1 MFSGS
6 PGSDSTMSDAPPNS
20 ENAAQFSF
28 PFSMIK
34 NQRAASVSSDTDSA
48 KQKSFADRFPNFRSF
63 VGQLRDENRSSRT
76 SISASQSSD
85 SSLTNTSGILKSH
98 VSRKVSKTF
107 DKGATIVWRDLTVT
121 TRDKKGVV
129 SKVVQGVTGYAR
141 PGSLLALMGTPDSGP
156 STLLQALSGKL
167 PPTGKVYGE
176 IFLNGQR
183 RKLKN
188 RTYAYV
194 EKDDHLIST
203 LTVRETLFYA
213 ALLQLPDSLPCSEKL
228 ARVDSLIADMDLEE
242 LSGSRVG
249 KCGESGALS
258 RGKRRRISIAVQL
271 LTKPSL
277 VFVEHPIDYLDSISA
292 FVVMG
297 ILKKLT
303 ADGCTVIMSVEQ
315 MGSEIFNLLD
325 KVCLLS
331 SGKTV
336 FFGRASAALEHYAS
350 AGMPCPAMYNP
361 ADHLLRAINTE
372 YDRLNAPFRFAQ
384 DSEHGEMWGQMDTT
398 VMIRTLESMYQ
409 SSGDAAL
416 VQSMVNHLSDKEK
429 TVLDRNKC
437 ASPFMKLGILT
448 WRSLLNMWRDF
459 DYIWL
464 RLILSVLLTICIGT
478 MAIKIGHSYNSVPAR
493 IAAISCMVSALSLVA
508 VSGFPSILMDIK
520 VHMHEK
526 EIGYSGV
533 LMYTIGNLMSSALY
547 LFLIAVTS
555 TSVGYFLLGLQTAFS
570 PFVYFVVNIF
580 LCLLAIEGLML
591 LVASLLA
598 RALEGL
604 LTVVAIQVLMIIVGA
619 FYQISGKLPHP
630 VWKYPASYILVH
642 AYSIKGLL
650 ENEYETTS
658 FSGQARR
665 SPPVSGLRTIEEDYP
680 LDLPNIGKW
689 NILLVLAG
697 MALAYRILFYICLSV
712 RQKLRPRWRV
722 LTFSTY

>member
-1 MFSGS
+1 MFSES
-6 PGSDSTMSDAPPNS
+6 PGSASTMSEAPPNS

-28 PFSMIK
+28 PFSMIRS
-34 NQRAASVSSDTDSA
+34 QRSASLESESEQA
-48 KQKSFADRFPNFRSF
+48 KQKSFTERIPNFKSLI
-63 VGQLRDENRSSRT
+63 GQFRDENRSSRT
-76 SISASQSSD
+76 SVSASQSSD
-85 SSLTNTSGILKSH
+85 SSLTNTNGILKSH
-98 VSRKVSKTF
+98 MSRKVSKTF
-107 DKGATIVWRDLTVT
+107 EKGATIVWRDLTVT
-121 TRDKKGVV
+121 VEEKKGVV
-129 SKVVQGVTGYAR
+129 CKVVQGVTGYAR
-141 PGSLLALMGTPDSGP
+141 PGSLLALMGSPDSGP
-156 STLLQALSGKL
+156 STLLQTLSGKL
-167 PPTGKVYGE
+167 PITAKVYGE
-176 IFLNGQR
+176 IFLNGQP

-194 EKDDHLIST
+194 EKDDQLIAT

-213 ALLQLPDSLPCSEKL
+213 ALLQLPDNLPCSEKL
-228 ARVDSLIADMDLEE
+228 ARVDSLISDLDLEE
-242 LSGSRVG
+242 ISGARIG
-249 KCGESGALS
+249 KCGDCGALS
-258 RGKRRRISIAVQL
+258 RGKRRRITIAMQL

-277 VFVEHPIDYLDSISA
+277 VFVDHPVDYLDSISA

-297 ILKKLT
+297 MLKKL
-303 ADGCTVIMSVEQ
+303 AAEGCTVIMSVEQ

-350 AGMPCPAMYNP
+350 AGMPCPVMYNP
-361 ADHLLRAINTE
+361 ADHLIRAINTE

-416 VQSMVNHLSDKEK
+416 VQSMVSHLSDKEK
-429 TVLDRNKC
+429 TVLERSKC

-448 WRSLLNMWRDF
+448 WRSFLNMWRDF

-464 RLILSVLLTICIGT
+464 RLIISVLLTLCIGSV
-478 MAIKIGHSYNSVPAR
+478 AIKIGHSYNSLPAR
-493 IAAISCMVSALSLVA
+493 IAALFSMVSALSLVA
-508 VSGFPSILMDIK
+508 ISGFPSVLMDIK

-526 EIGYSGV
+526 EMGYTGV
-533 LMYTIGNLMSSALY
+533 IMYTIGNLMSSALY
-547 LFLIAVTS
+547 LFLISVTS
-555 TSVGYFLLGLQTAFS
+555 TSVGYFLMGLQTAFS

-591 LVASLLA
+591 LVASLLP

-604 LTVVAIQVLMIIVGA
+604 LTVVVIQGLMIVLGA
-619 FYQISGKLPHP
+619 FYQISGELPDP
-630 VWKYPASYILVH
+630 VWKYPASYVLVH
-642 AYSIKGLL
+642 AYSVKGLL
-650 ENEYETTS
+650 QNEYETTS
-658 FSGQARR
+658 FTGPSRR
-665 SPPVSGLRTIEEDYP
+665 SPPISGLRAIEKDYP
-680 LDLPNIGKW
+680 LDLPDIGKW

-697 MALAYRILFYICLSV
+697 MALAYRTLFCISLSL

-722 LTFSTY
+722 LTLSP